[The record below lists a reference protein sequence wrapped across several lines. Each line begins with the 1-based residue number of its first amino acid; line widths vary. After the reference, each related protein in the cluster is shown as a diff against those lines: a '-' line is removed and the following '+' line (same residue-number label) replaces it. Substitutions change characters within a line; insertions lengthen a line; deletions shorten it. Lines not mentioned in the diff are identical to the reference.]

1 MCRME
6 LMPRTGTAPFI
17 LVDNRHGAN
26 QTPSSHVANISPPK
40 CLHSVRAAWNDLQ
53 TLLGGSFSS
62 GHRLSS
68 VRLVTQS
75 LRESVKSSLHQ
86 SERALGCLI
95 LITAIHH
102 VRNSLPP
109 HVCFD
114 LLLSSTVTVKDEGP
128 CGRAGTGPWKPVPA
142 RSCVNR
148 PRPQLAAPYR
158 GWEK

>member
-75 LRESVKSSLHQ
+75 LRICQKQPPPIRACPGLSDTDYSDSSCQ
-86 SERALGCLI
+86 E
-95 LITAIHH
+95 
-102 VRNSLPP
+102 LPATTRL
-109 HVCFD
+109 F
-114 LLLSSTVTVKDEGP
+114 
-128 CGRAGTGPWKPVPA
+128 
-142 RSCVNR
+142 
-148 PRPQLAAPYR
+148 
-158 GWEK
+158 